1 MYIKKPN
8 LTAIFVAVAL
18 IAIIGAVA
26 CSSSDPETIDVSVSI
41 KSGLMEPKT
50 IKVKQGDMV
59 TLKIS
64 ADEGGEF
71 HLHTYD
77 IEANIPADEETDF
90 YFVADA
96 TGRFR
101 ITYNH
106 RHQNGSQAR
115 TGS

>member
-8 LTAIFVAVAL
+8 LAAIFVAVAL

-26 CSSSDPETIDVSVSI
+26 CSSSDPERIDVSVSI
-41 KSGLMEPKT
+41 NSGVMEPKT

-90 YFVADA
+90 
-96 TGRFR
+96 
-101 ITYNH
+101 
-106 RHQNGSQAR
+106 
-115 TGS
+115 